1 MSEFLSPRSLAV
13 GFLLALAACSG
24 ADDDVLTGY
33 IEAETLYMS
42 PQDSGLIAEIAV
54 REGDSVAPGAVLFKM
69 DEARARFAAE
79 QAQANANAVRS
90 RVENAGALDQAV
102 LQAEAQHQLA
112 AKNLARSVTL
122 VANNVVSKER
132 LDNDRAA
139 ADAAKA
145 QLEMARS
152 ERAAASS
159 DWAAADA
166 AASLMKWRLDD
177 LSVKA
182 PTAGTIERIYRRPG
196 EVIAA
201 GEPVL
206 ALLPPESLKLRFY
219 APETALSSL
228 KVGAEIFYSCDGC
241 ADNLAAR
248 ISFIATEPQFTPPV
262 IYSLDERD
270 KLVFLV
276 EARPETPQAV
286 RPGLP
291 VDVRLK

>member
-1 MSEFLSPRSLAV
+1 MKRTLPIIAF
-13 GFLLALAACSG
+13 LALVGCSG
-24 ADDDVLTGY
+24 GGDVLTGY
-33 IEAETLYMS
+33 VEAETLYMS
-42 PQDSGLIAEIAV
+42 PQDGGMIGEILV
-54 REGDSVAPGAVLFKM
+54 KEGDAVAAGTVLFKM

-79 QAQANANAVRS
+79 QAQAAADAVRS
-90 RVENAGALDQAV
+90 RVSNAGALDQAV
-102 LQAEAQHQLA
+102 AEAEAAYELA
-112 AKNLARSVTL
+112 AKNLSRSQIL
-122 VANNVVSKER
+122 LSQAVVSRER
-132 LDNDRAA
+132 VDNDRAA

-145 QLEMARS
+145 RLEGARA
-152 ERAAASS
+152 ERAAASE
-159 DWAAADA
+159 DWAAAEA
-166 AASLMKWRLDD
+166 AAGLAKWRLGD

-182 PTAGTIERIYRRPG
+182 PAAGTIERIYRRPG

-206 ALLPPESLKLRFY
+206 ALLPPENLKLRFY
-219 APETALSSL
+219 APEPQLSSL
-228 KVGAEIFYSCDGC
+228 KVGSDVSYSCHGC
-241 ADNLAAR
+241 AEGLVAR

-276 EARPETPQAV
+276 EARPAKPEAV